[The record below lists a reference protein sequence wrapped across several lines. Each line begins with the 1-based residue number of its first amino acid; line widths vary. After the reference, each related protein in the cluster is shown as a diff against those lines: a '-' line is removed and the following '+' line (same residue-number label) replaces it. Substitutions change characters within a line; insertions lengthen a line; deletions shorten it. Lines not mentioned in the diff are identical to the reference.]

1 MTTIHKIDLG
11 ITPEESFS
19 LANKGIKFDSLKD
32 IQPYLEEL
40 SSKKDLKLIDI
51 SGNTISP
58 ECSKYL
64 AAEIKK
70 FSSTLLHLNLQ
81 DIYTSRDKNEI
92 PASLKEFFPVI
103 LECSSLKVLNLSDN
117 ALGQDTIDILE
128 EFLSSA
134 KSVEHLIL
142 TNNGLGPFSGARVGK
157 ALYRLAK
164 LKEKE
169 NAPSLKT
176 FWCGRNRLEN
186 GSVDY
191 LAIGFKA
198 NSDLQEIRL
207 YQNGIR
213 PQGIAKLINQ
223 GLAHLNNLKVLDLQD
238 NTFTVPGSLALAS
251 ALPKWP
257 ELTELNVNDCLLK
270 SAGCLKVIQGLA
282 DLKDSKL
289 ETLKLQYNELES
301 DSLEVLARVVPSLS
315 ALKLLELNGNR
326 FEEDSE
332 LIEKITETF
341 ENRGLGELDELDDLE
356 EPDSD
361 EEEDEDEDEE
371 EEVQEDT
378 DLSKLEAELASTHI

>member
-1 MTTIHKIDLG
+1 MTTLHKIDLG
-11 ITPEESFS
+11 IKPEETYSIT
-19 LANKGIKFDSLKD
+19 NKGIKFDTLSD
-32 IQPYLEEL
+32 IKPYLDEL

-58 ECSKYL
+58 ECSKHL
-64 AAEIKK
+64 AQEIKK

-92 PASLKEFFPVI
+92 PASLSEFFPVI
-103 LECSSLKVLNLSDN
+103 LESPSLKVLNLSDN

-128 EFLSSA
+128 DFLSKA
-134 KSVEHLIL
+134 KSLEHLIL

-157 ALYRLAK
+157 ALYKLAK

-169 NAPSLKT
+169 NSPPLKT

-198 NSDLQEIRL
+198 NTHLEEIKL

-213 PQGIAKLINQ
+213 PQGIAKLISQ
-223 GLAHLNNLKVLDLQD
+223 GLAHLKNLQVLDLQD

-251 ALPKWP
+251 VLPNWP
-257 ELTELNVNDCLLK
+257 QLIELNVNDCLLK
-270 SAGCLKVIQGLA
+270 SAGSLKVVEKLA
-282 DLKDSKL
+282 ELKDSKIQ
-289 ETLKLQYNELES
+289 TLKLQYNELET
-301 DSLEVLARVVPSLS
+301 DSLEILARAVGSLE

-332 LIEKITETF
+332 LIDKITEVF
-341 ENRGLGELDELDDLE
+341 EERGFGELDELDDLE

-361 EEEDEDEDEE
+361 EEDEDEDEE
-371 EEVQEDT
+371 EGDQEEDV
-378 DLSKLEAELASTHI
+378 DLADLEAELAATHI